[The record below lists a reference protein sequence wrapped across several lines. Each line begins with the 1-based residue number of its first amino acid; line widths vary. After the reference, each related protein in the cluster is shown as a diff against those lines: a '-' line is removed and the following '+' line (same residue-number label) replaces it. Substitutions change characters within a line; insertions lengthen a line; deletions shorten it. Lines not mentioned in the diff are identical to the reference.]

1 MTVEQ
6 GAVPAA
12 SASAPAGSGKL
23 RVFISYSRDD
33 LDFADQLDA
42 TLRIGGF
49 DTSIDRHAISGG
61 EEWQRRLGNLIRKAD
76 TVVFVLS
83 PSSTGSDVCA
93 WEVDEAVRGGKRIIP
108 AVPRPLDG
116 ANPPQHLRDL
126 NFVSFTPSRSHRGQV
141 SALD

>member
-1 MTVEQ
+1 MNGERK
-6 GAVPAA
+6 GAALA
-12 SASAPAGSGKL
+12 SATEKPSGADHGKL

-49 DTSIDRHAISGG
+49 DTSLDRHAISGG
-61 EEWQRRLGNLIRKAD
+61 EEWKRRLGNLTRESD

-83 PSSTGSDVCA
+83 PSWAGSDICA
-93 WEVDEAVRGGKRIIP
+93 WEVEEAAQLGKRIIP

-116 ANPPQHLRDL
+116 ASPPLHLRDL
-126 NFVSFTPSRSHRGQV
+126 KLHLFLQ
-141 SALD
+141 